1 MANKHVVS
9 SHFKEEYMQPL
20 QPFAMR
26 HVNEIQVSPGSSM
39 SLPATKT
46 VDKCGIYV
54 LKSETLIE
62 VRRRYKK

>member
-1 MANKHVVS
+1 
-9 SHFKEEYMQPL
+9 MQPL

-26 HVNEIQVSPGSSM
+26 HVNEIQVSPRSSM

-62 VRRRYKK
+62 VRRYKK